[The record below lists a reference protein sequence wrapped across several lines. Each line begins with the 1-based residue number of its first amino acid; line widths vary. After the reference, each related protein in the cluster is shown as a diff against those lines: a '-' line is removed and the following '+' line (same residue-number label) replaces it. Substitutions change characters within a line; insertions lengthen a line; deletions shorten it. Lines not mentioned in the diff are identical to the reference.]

1 MGAKKREGFTNQI
14 EQAER
19 SFAVAAA
26 RLLWWL
32 ELSVFESELGK
43 TKNSKAS
50 QSRLSI
56 RGRAW
61 PQQQGACRAMDETEC
76 NTDWA
81 LARRQGHSVS
91 VWSRS

>member
-32 ELSVFESELGK
+32 ELSVFESEWG
-43 TKNSKAS
+43 
-50 QSRLSI
+50 
-56 RGRAW
+56 
-61 PQQQGACRAMDETEC
+61 ETE
-76 NTDWA
+76 TER
-81 LARRQGHSVS
+81 LH
-91 VWSRS
+91 